1 MSWVVFKRH
10 RKGLATLTPLGAHL
24 GARLALWR
32 LATQGLSALL
42 VMFGVVSV
50 TFIALRVVPGDPAR
64 LIAGGGSGIDVSE
77 VVLQQ
82 IREQYGL
89 NRPLLQQYLSMLYDF
104 GRGQFGYSYIMRDD
118 IGSILQRYLGP
129 TLLLAVT
136 ALACAWLLALAF
148 VLWSA
153 RGGRLV
159 SALGAVV
166 ETLSASLPHF
176 WLGALLIMLFS
187 VQLRW
192 LPAVSEPGSVPGLV
206 MPVLTLALPCAG
218 YLAQILRGSL
228 ANALQAP
235 FALSARARGESEWG
249 VLLRHALRH
258 AIAPAIS
265 ASASFFGALISGAV
279 VVESVFSRPGL
290 GRVLM
295 LGVDGR
301 DIQLV
306 AAVVTVAALLYVIAN
321 LAADNLVRWVDP
333 GAAHEH

>member
-1 MSWVVFKRH
+1 MALVSSKPRSYRH
-10 RKGLATLTPLGAHL
+10 
-24 GARLALWR
+24 ARLVGAWPTLWR
-32 LATQGLSALL
+32 VLTQLFAALL
-42 VMFGVVSV
+42 VMVGVISI

-64 LIAGGGSGIDVSE
+64 LIAGGGSGIDVPE
-77 VVLQQ
+77 AVLQQ
-82 IREQYGL
+82 IRQQYGL
-89 NRPLLQQYLSMLYDF
+89 DLPLAQQYLSMLYDF
-104 GRGQFGYSYIMRDD
+104 ARGQFGYSYIMRDD
-118 IGSILQRYLGP
+118 IGAILLRYIGP
-129 TLLLAVT
+129 TLLLAVL
-136 ALACAWLLALAF
+136 ALASAWVLALAF
-148 VLWSA
+148 VLWAA
-153 RGGRLV
+153 RGGRIAARV
-159 SALGAVV
+159 GPWV

-187 VQLRW
+187 VHLKW
-192 LPAVSEPGSVPGLV
+192 LPAVSETGSAAGLV

-228 ANALQAP
+228 ANALQSP
-235 FALSARARGESEWG
+235 YILSARTRGESELG

-258 AIAPAIS
+258 AISPAIS

-306 AAVVTVAALLYVIAN
+306 AAVVTIAALLYVLAN
-321 LAADNLVRWVDP
+321 LLAEALLHWVDP
-333 GAAHEH
+333 RTSHHP